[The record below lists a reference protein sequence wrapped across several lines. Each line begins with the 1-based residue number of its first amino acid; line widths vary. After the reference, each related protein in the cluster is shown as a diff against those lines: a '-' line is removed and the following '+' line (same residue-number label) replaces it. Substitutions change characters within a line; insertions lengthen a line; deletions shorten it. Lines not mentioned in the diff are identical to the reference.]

1 MMALELYMLGLI
13 VQDMGKSLEFYR
25 RLGLAIPEGS
35 EGKTHV
41 QIKMGSGLT
50 FFLDSNPAL
59 WDSSFSRTDDS
70 GREEATGPYR
80 SVLEF
85 YLKTE
90 AAVQA
95 KYAELTGLGYQGYRA
110 PYKTSFGMC
119 FALMKDPDGNT
130 LLLSGDLEESAAA
143 QAG

>member
-13 VQDMGKSLEFYR
+13 VQDMGRSLEFYR

-35 EGKTHV
+35 EGKPHV
-41 QIKMGSGLT
+41 QVKMGSMT
-50 FFLDSNPAL
+50 FFLDSKPSL
-59 WDSSFSRTDDS
+59 WDPSFSRNGDS
-70 GREEATGPYR
+70 GREEAQPYR

-85 YLKTE
+85 YLKTG
-90 AAVQA
+90 AAVEA
-95 KYAELTGLGYQGYRA
+95 KYAELTGLGYEGYRA

-119 FALMKDPDGNT
+119 FALIKDPDGNT
-130 LLLSGDLEESAAA
+130 LLLSGDLEEHAAA

>member
-13 VQDMGKSLEFYR
+13 VQDMGTSLEFYR

-35 EGKTHV
+35 EDKTHV

-50 FFLDSNPAL
+50 FFLDSRPDH
-59 WDSSFSRTDDS
+59 WDSSYVRRDDPEHKAAADS
-70 GREEATGPYR
+70 YR

-85 YLKTE
+85 YLKTQS
-90 AAVQA
+90 AVEA
-95 KYAELTGLGYQGYRA
+95 KYAELTHFGYQGHRA

-119 FALMKDPDGNT
+119 FALVKDPDGNT
-130 LLLSGDLEESAAA
+130 LLLSGDMEENKAA